1 MQEYSMDIA
10 SKFPENSIEGIFWDE
25 QLQANAVIEGG
36 NEGRRW
42 HPLIIKWCLYL
53 RLISSRV
60 YDVLRNSGVVTLPS
74 QRTLR
79 DYTHFVESVPG
90 FSTDVD
96 EMLMEVSKVLSCQVS
111 VKSHR
116 YNLLQWCVHRSSK
129 SLLS

>member
-1 MQEYSMDIA
+1 MQEYSTDIA
-10 SKFPENSIEGIFWDE
+10 SKFPENSFERIFWD
-25 QLQANAVIEGG
+25 QQQQANAVKAQ
-36 NEGRRW
+36 GRRW

-53 RLISSRV
+53 RHISSRA

-90 FSTDVD
+90 FSADVD

-111 VKSHR
+111 IKSHT

-129 SLLS
+129 SVLS